1 MGRTESRDYKLLRE
15 AYTALREDDFKDMM
29 PDSEEL
35 YQDEDQTKKLQ
46 QLSRDGEL
54 KDMSDAELVDAAHQ
68 TGIEDMIT
76 FDAEGGLANRD
87 EVIQAIDTSDGEEDG
102 MLDADVAAADIMSR
116 GTAPGEKGPGSP
128 GGDAQ
133 FGKDLGG
140 I

>member
-15 AYTALREDDFKDMM
+15 AYTNLREDDFRDMM

-35 YQDEDQTKKLQ
+35 YQGEDQTKQLQ

-68 TGIEDMIT
+68 AGIEDMIT

-87 EVIQAIDTSDGEEDG
+87 EVIQAIDSSDGEEDG

-116 GTAPGEKGPGSP
+116 GTAPGDKGP
-128 GGDAQ
+128 
-133 FGKDLGG
+133 
-140 I
+140 